1 MTKPVTIALL
11 VLLATTTCWAQAGAP
26 SATQAAA
33 TEPTVALSSS
43 EKVRENLASQYVLL
57 KTVVGKVIGVVNARA
72 LPVEPEGYNLL
83 KYCWTA
89 SNVLGDWAE
98 RAGLTGEM
106 IVRALQT
113 YSWQRDLTRAGYP
126 EGPVA
131 EAIGRYEAA
140 LVAAGFTEAAG
151 TRALQGLVTDL
162 DGIRRTEPGTAKVHA
177 SYRCG
182 TQTRSLGMNHTTV
195 PEGGRVRFIPALLHQ
210 LCAAQQLDPDDST
223 RCDYWMTAKTDG
235 PMSFAGEMVYSVR
248 WPDGSVAT
256 GRFDPEAL
264 RSVGSVTLRLRPP
277 QPAGKSAPAGKS
289 PKE

>member
-1 MTKPVTIALL
+1 MTKTVTTALL
-11 VLLATTTCWAQAGAP
+11 AFFAATTCWAQSGAQ
-26 SATQAAA
+26 TAAS
-33 TEPTVALSSS
+33 EPAVAQSSS
-43 EKVRENLASQYVLL
+43 EKVRDNPTAQYVLV

-106 IVRALQT
+106 IVRALET
-113 YSWQRDLTRAGYP
+113 YSWQRDLARAGYH
-126 EGPVA
+126 EEPVSQA
-131 EAIGRYEAA
+131 VGRYEAM
-140 LVAAGFTEAAG
+140 LVAAGFTEAAR
-151 TRALQGLVTDL
+151 TRALDMLAADL
-162 DGIRRTEPGTAKVHA
+162 DGIKRTEPGTVKVRA
-177 SYRCG
+177 IDRCG
-182 TQTRSLGMNHTTV
+182 AQTRSLGLNHTTL
-195 PEGGRVRFIPALLHQ
+195 PEGGRVRFIPYLLHQ
-210 LCAAQQLDPDDST
+210 LCAAQQLDPDDSV

-277 QPAGKSAPAGKS
+277 QPAGKS
-289 PKE
+289 PKP